1 MAITEMDD
9 MLQSGL
15 DRAVEMMALAAQ
27 TSFRFSNR
35 NTIKVIKVT
44 NEEIEQLAEFCFA
57 LGDMAPLAARDGRFA
72 VDLIKE
78 PAALL
83 IIGDKRQSL
92 FNYNC
97 GACGYR
103 TCAELNKAEM
113 VESLTSNGPSCIFR
127 NINIHIAADAAA
139 AMAWRLGLHC
149 RVFSTLGFAAKALE
163 ILPDVDTIVSVAVSA
178 AKVNPFFDRHK
189 FWTQEVWDQTFNKE
203 FPTFTR
209 GFIGAVE
216 EG

>member
-149 RVFSTLGFAAKALE
+149 RVFSTLGFAAKALN
-163 ILPDVDTIVSVAVSA
+163 ILPDMDTVVSVAVSA

-189 FWTQEVWDQTFNKE
+189 FWTQEVWDQTFSKE

-216 EG
+216 